1 MLPLLNKITSY
12 ISAYISGAP
21 QFRVGVALS
30 RDGIRAVILRQQE
43 GVWQV
48 ARVQEMPVP
57 FPLFEGE
64 PPADAV
70 SVLAQLWS
78 ALLPEAVG
86 QCVPLHLAL
95 PGTAVSLRVFGL
107 DSVPKSEQDRLNLVR
122 WRLGQELAASY
133 ELACAYQMVEQA
145 GPGGAVLGIAMD
157 ARWLDCLNESCSTAQ
172 IVPTAIDAGFSF
184 MFNHF
189 HAQLAACPVCCA
201 LICLEQKSWSI
212 LVIDVQARIRL
223 ARSWRR
229 NPATVS
235 NHSPASDQSPVSN
248 QSAADHEDYRV
259 IALEAEQ
266 AIRACNLVGA
276 TPIQRI
282 LIAGEAADINALA
295 RLLDAHM
302 QQPCQL
308 LAMTSGE
315 ELNRL
320 RPEHKK
326 FSSTNFSSAHFS
338 TAWAAAFDTR

>member
-1 MLPLLNKITSY
+1 MLSKVSDY
-12 ISAYISGAP
+12 ISSYISGAP
-21 QFRVGVALS
+21 QIRIGVALG
-30 RDGIRAVILRQQE
+30 RDGIRAVVLRQQD

-48 ARVQEMPVP
+48 ASVQEMPVP
-57 FPLFEGE
+57 FSLFEGE

-70 SVLAQLWS
+70 PVLAQLWS

-86 QCVPLHLAL
+86 QFVPLHFAL

-107 DSVPKSEQDRLNLVR
+107 DSVPKSELDRLSLVR
-122 WRLGQELAASY
+122 WRLGQELAANY
-133 ELACAYQMVEQA
+133 ELACAYQIVEQA
-145 GPGGAVLGIAMD
+145 EQGGASPGGELLAVSMD
-157 ARWLDCLNESCSTAQ
+157 ARWLACLNDSCSAAQ

-229 NPATVS
+229 NSA
-235 NHSPASDQSPVSN
+235 PVSK
-248 QSAADHEDYRV
+248 QSADDHDDFQA

-276 TPIQRI
+276 TPIQQI
-282 LIAGEAADINALA
+282 LIAGGAADINALA
-295 RLLDAHM
+295 GLLDAHM

-326 FSSTNFSSAHFS
+326 FSSANFS
-338 TAWAAAFDTR
+338 TAWAAAFDIR